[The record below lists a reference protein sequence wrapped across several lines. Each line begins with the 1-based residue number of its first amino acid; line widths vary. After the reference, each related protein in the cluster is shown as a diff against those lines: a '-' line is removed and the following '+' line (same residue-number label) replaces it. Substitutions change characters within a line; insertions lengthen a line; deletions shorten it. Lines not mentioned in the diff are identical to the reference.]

1 MPDNISPRK
10 DCKRLRG
17 ARLGGGRTDSSVLGT
32 LDASMTSCAE
42 GSLPSQPRW
51 EPKCIHRKWQ
61 VKRTFADLAALSASA
76 SPTRPSAQQVTG
88 TLQATTQSMQCL

>member
-10 DCKRLRG
+10 DRERLREAG
-17 ARLGGGRTDSSVLGT
+17 LGGGRTDSSVLGT

-51 EPKCIHRKWQ
+51 EPKCVHRKWQ
-61 VKRTFADLAALSASA
+61 VNCTFADLVALSASV
-76 SPTRPSAQQVTG
+76 SPTRPSAQ
-88 TLQATTQSMQCL
+88 